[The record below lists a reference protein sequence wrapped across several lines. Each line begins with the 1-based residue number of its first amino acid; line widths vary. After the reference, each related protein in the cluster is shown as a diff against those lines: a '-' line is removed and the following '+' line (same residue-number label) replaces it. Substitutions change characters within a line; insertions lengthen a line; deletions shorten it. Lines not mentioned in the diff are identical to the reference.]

1 MWDLLITMLAVEFTP
16 HSQEFVC
23 GSWWYMIQF
32 SCWWSIHSSNYRP
45 ASYSQMYIVNGVR
58 LLELIR
64 VGSTVLFFLDVLL
77 VRVYSHEL
85 TESGFMSPK
94 FLRIFSTFL
103 IIYMSNW
110 QKIRVGYQLSWTLFF
125 FMSFCSWLKTK
136 IIFKAQPNVLV

>member
-1 MWDLLITMLAVEFTP
+1 
-16 HSQEFVC
+16 
-23 GSWWYMIQF
+23 
-32 SCWWSIHSSNYRP
+32 
-45 ASYSQMYIVNGVR
+45 MYIVNGVR

-103 IIYMSNW
+103 IIYMSN
-110 QKIRVGYQLSWTLFF
+110 
-125 FMSFCSWLKTK
+125 
-136 IIFKAQPNVLV
+136 